1 MTRRHDPDAG
11 LTLCGTP
18 LAAQWAFVHASG
30 KLTRVI
36 QRFRM
41 AMLIVFGG
49 LPGTG
54 KTTIARRLAAR
65 WSATYLR
72 IDAIEQA
79 IRTAGI
85 IAGDIGPA
93 GYLVANAL
101 AASNLTNGLT
111 VVADCVNPVHDS
123 RQGWRATAAR
133 ARAKIV
139 EIEILCSDPA
149 EHRRRVETR
158 ESDIDGLVPPTWQ
171 DVLGRDYEPWEAS
184 HVVIDTVSLTP
195 DEAIA
200 VIERH
205 LAG

>member
-1 MTRRHDPDAG
+1 
-11 LTLCGTP
+11 
-18 LAAQWAFVHASG
+18 
-30 KLTRVI
+30 
-36 QRFRM
+36 
-41 AMLIVFGG
+41 MLIVFGG

-65 WSATYLR
+65 CSATYLR

-79 IRTAGI
+79 IRLAGI

-101 AASNLTNGLT
+101 AACNLANGLT
-111 VVADCVNPVHDS
+111 VVADCVNPVHES

-133 ARAKIV
+133 ARAQIV

-158 ESDIDGLVPPTWQ
+158 ESDIDGLVPPTWEA
-171 DVLGRDYEPWEAS
+171 VLRHDYEPWQTS
-184 HVVIDTVSLTP
+184 HVVIDTASLTP
-195 DEAIA
+195 DEAITA
-200 VIERH
+200 IERH
-205 LAG
+205 LVA